1 MISLK
6 GDVSKLMHVFS
17 KYLFINNTL
26 PVSQGVGRPKI
37 NTPKLLKLQSNL
49 VVMLPYKN
57 ALTGFFLLI
66 LSAQSSV
73 SLCIYNKS

>member
-6 GDVSKLMHVFS
+6 GDVLHY
-17 KYLFINNTL
+17 YLNYYCLIKNYTL

-37 NTPKLLKLQSNL
+37 NTFKLLKLQSNL
-49 VVMLPYKN
+49 GVMLPFN
-57 ALTGFFLLI
+57 SLTSFLSI

-73 SLCIYNKS
+73 SLCIYKKS